1 MEPSCILA
9 VVFTLV
15 LHHPWSVLAKSPS
28 TQFERRIR
36 IIRFRI
42 MLVRPLRDVFLVGSC
57 IILFLVIAIYKWG
70 YSRVQVHGRAGGTT
84 SLFVLFTETYR
95 RRNGGGGGRGH
106 QPPPPRFKGVL
117 QPPPRLNVSPSLGS
131 IHILINSAT
140 QVKFPSA
147 TSVSYLHNCVRIFEP
162 ISSLRILVIN

>member
-28 TQFERRIR
+28 TQFGRRIR

-70 YSRVQVHGRAGGTT
+70 YSRVQVHGRIGGTT

-95 RRNGGGGGRGH
+95 RRNGGGGAGGTS
-106 QPPPPRFKGVL
+106 PPSFKGVL
-117 QPPPRLNVSPSLGS
+117 QPPRLNVSPSVGS
-131 IHILINSAT
+131 IHILINSAPPG
-140 QVKFPSA
+140 QISFRH
-147 TSVSYLHNCVRIFEP
+147 LCFIFT
-162 ISSLRILVIN
+162 